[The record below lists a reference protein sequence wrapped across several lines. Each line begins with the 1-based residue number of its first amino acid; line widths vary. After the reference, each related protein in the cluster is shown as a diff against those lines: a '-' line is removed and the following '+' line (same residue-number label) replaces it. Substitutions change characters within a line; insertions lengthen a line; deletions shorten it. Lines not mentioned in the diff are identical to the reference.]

1 MEIAWFSYMATP
13 NDPRIYFA
21 AERTLLA
28 WVRTSLGLMGMG
40 FVVARFALF
49 IRMMIHEGETVL
61 QPRGLSTALGIGLVV
76 LGAVTVLVA
85 AVQHGRY
92 LKTLGPSEL
101 PPEYATLPARLL
113 AYAIAAAGIGL
124 AVLLAT

>member
-1 MEIAWFSYMATP
+1 M

-28 WVRTSLGLMGMG
+28 WIRTSLGLMGMG

-49 IRMMIHEGETVL
+49 IRMMVEQGASGP
-61 QPRGLSTALGIGLVV
+61 QPRGLSIALGIALVL
-76 LGAVTVLVA
+76 LGAFAVLVA
-85 AVQHGRY
+85 AVQHGQY
-92 LKTLGPSEL
+92 LKTLGPDEL
-101 PPEYATLPARLL
+101 PPGYSTLPARLL

-124 AVLLAT
+124 AILLAT

>member
-1 MEIAWFSYMATP
+1 MPTP

-28 WVRTSLGLMGMG
+28 WIRTSLGLMGMG

-49 IRMMIHEGETVL
+49 LRMVVQQGVSER
-61 QPRGLSTALGIGLVV
+61 PRGLSTSLGIGLVL
-76 LGAVTVLVA
+76 LGAITVLVA
-85 AVQHGRY
+85 AIQHRRY
-92 LKTLGPSEL
+92 VATLGPNEL
-101 PPEYATLPARLL
+101 PPTYSTLFAQLL
-113 AYAIAAAGIGL
+113 AYAIAIAGVGL

>member
-1 MEIAWFSYMATP
+1 M

-28 WVRTSLGLMGMG
+28 WVRTGLGLMGMG

-49 IRMMIHEGETVL
+49 IKLMVNQGASGP
-61 QPRGLSTALGIGLVV
+61 QPRGLSMAIGIGLVV
-76 LGAVTVLVA
+76 LGALTVLVA
-85 AVQHGRY
+85 AVQHRRY
-92 LKTLGPSEL
+92 LKTLGPDEL
-101 PPEYATLPARLL
+101 PPGYSTLAAQAL
-113 AYAIAAAGIGL
+113 AYALAAAGIGL

>member
-1 MEIAWFSYMATP
+1 M

-28 WVRTSLGLMGMG
+28 WIRTGLGLMGMG

-49 IRMMIHEGETVL
+49 LRMMTQEGATL
-61 QPRGLSTALGIGLVV
+61 HQPRGLSAALGIGLVV
-76 LGAVTVLVA
+76 LGAIAVLAA
-85 AVQHGRY
+85 AVQHSRY
-92 LKTLGPSEL
+92 VRTLGPEEL
-101 PPEYATLPARLL
+101 PASYSTAFAQLL

>member
-1 MEIAWFSYMATP
+1 M

-28 WVRTSLGLMGMG
+28 WIRTSLGLMGMG

-49 IRMMIHEGETVL
+49 IRMMVQEGASAPP
-61 QPRGLSTALGIGLVV
+61 PRGLSVALGIGLVL
-76 LGAVTVLVA
+76 LGAITVLVA

-92 LKTLGPSEL
+92 LKSLGPNEL
-101 PPEYATLPARLL
+101 PPGYSTLAARLL
-113 AYAIAAAGIGL
+113 AYAIGAAGIGL

>member
-1 MEIAWFSYMATP
+1 MMAAM

-49 IRMMIHEGETVL
+49 VKIIAAEEAKAL
-61 QPRGLSTALGIGLVV
+61 PARGLSVALGIGLVL
-76 LGAVTVLVA
+76 LGAITVLTA

-92 LKTLGPSEL
+92 LKTLGPNEL
-101 PPEYATLPARLL
+101 PPGYSTRPARLL
-113 AYAIAAAGIGL
+113 AYAMALAGIGL
-124 AVLLAT
+124 AILLAT

>member
-1 MEIAWFSYMATP
+1 M

-49 IRMMIHEGETVL
+49 VKMMVQERANAPP
-61 QPRGLSTALGIGLVV
+61 PRGLSVALGIGLVL
-76 LGAVTVLVA
+76 LGAITVLVA
-85 AVQHGRY
+85 AAQHGRY
-92 LKTLGPSEL
+92 LKTLGPDEL
-101 PPEYATLPARLL
+101 PPGYSTVAARLL
-113 AYAIAAAGIGL
+113 AYAIALAGIGL
-124 AVLLAT
+124 ALLLAT